1 MHALNAKAVSSPLCT
16 RISRLSLVSLPVECV
31 SPRWME
37 GVSLVAIDLSRLWC
51 TAGHT
56 LRAAVLME
64 ADQRLGKGMVLKVRI
79 HDQIMVRGPFSPQG
93 GK

>member
-1 MHALNAKAVSSPLCT
+1 MHALNAKAVSSPLCA

-79 HDQIMVRGPFSPQG
+79 HDQIMVRGPFIPHG